1 MIQDKSNP
9 NDHPPH
15 EYEAVNLNLW
25 VFRTFKY
32 NKAWITKFIT
42 VSRCNL
48 RRSQD
53 PQPRY
58 YCSFSKNIN
67 SRSVFLV
74 FLWVVYFPPTIAF
87 VIAAISLLFD
97 VWDRALFLNVKSF
110 RIKNCS
116 PLENFPKMWICVV
129 EKIECSHYVS

>member
-15 EYEAVNLNLW
+15 EYEAVNINLW

-48 RRSQD
+48 KRSQD

-67 SRSVFLV
+67 SPSMLDLIYQRTLFNGGWAVLDILCWLIHWLIHRLILKRFRNNFRVYLERAHPAFLTTI
-74 FLWVVYFPPTIAF
+74 VVLVLTF
-87 VIAAISLLFD
+87 
-97 VWDRALFLNVKSF
+97 
-110 RIKNCS
+110 
-116 PLENFPKMWICVV
+116 
-129 EKIECSHYVS
+129 